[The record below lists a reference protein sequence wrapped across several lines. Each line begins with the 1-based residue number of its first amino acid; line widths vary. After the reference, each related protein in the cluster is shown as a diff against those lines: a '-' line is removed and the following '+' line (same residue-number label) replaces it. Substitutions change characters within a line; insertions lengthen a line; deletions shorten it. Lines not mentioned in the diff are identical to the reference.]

1 MFISE
6 KNNDKNRLANRFY
19 LKKGAGKREKKV
31 VARKLLLNFL
41 HPNERNYNKRSDEV
55 LFLI

>member
-19 LKKGAGKREKKV
+19 FKKGAGKREKKV

-41 HPNERNYNKRSDEV
+41 HPNERNYNKRSDEI

>member
-6 KNNDKNRLANRFY
+6 KNDKNRLANRFY

-31 VARKLLLNFL
+31 VERKLLLNCL
-41 HPNERNYNKRSDEV
+41 HPNERNYNKRSDKM

>member
-19 LKKGAGKREKKV
+19 LKKGAGKREK
-31 VARKLLLNFL
+31 N
-41 HPNERNYNKRSDEV
+41 
-55 LFLI
+55 

>member
-31 VARKLLLNFL
+31 VEITLLLNCL
-41 HPNERNYNKRSDEV
+41 HPNERFYNKRSDEI